1 LLKLLSKMKKISRLL
16 LLLVASIALFASCSR
31 VDSGYVGVKVY
42 LLGNEKG
49 VNNEVLG
56 VGRYWIGFNESLYT
70 FPTYQVN
77 YVYTKDATEGSANN
91 EEFTF
96 QTKEGME
103 CSMDMGLAMHFN
115 PDEISTMF
123 QTYHKG
129 EEEIRG
135 IVVRNTLRSAL
146 NKVASGMPVEF
157 VYGEG
162 KSTLIDSVTN
172 LAIRELSG
180 TGIEIDKLYLIGSIR
195 IPQSVIDALNAKIQM
210 TQEAQKSENA
220 LRKADADAKIIV
232 VNAKAQAEANRIL
245 SASITQN
252 LIDWKAVDRWNGILP
267 TTTGG
272 VVPFLNIK

>member
-1 LLKLLSKMKKISRLL
+1 MKKISRLL